1 MILSHQESLGVR
13 TLCEALSEPRSSWYR
28 SRKPRPVVSLPAPRS
43 HRRLTDAEE
52 RRVLDTL
59 NSERFQDMA
68 PGEVHA
74 TLLDEGV
81 YLCSER
87 TMYRILSTHGQSV
100 IRRQSAPRLY
110 AKPELLAT
118 RPNELW
124 SWDITKLKG
133 PVKWTFFSL
142 YKVLDVFS
150 RYVVGWMVATRESA
164 DLAKDLIEET
174 CRKQE
179 IVPGMLTI
187 HADNGSPM
195 KAFTFSQLLTDLGV
209 TKSHSRPSVSN
220 DNPFSESAFK
230 TLKYRPGYPE
240 RFGSIE
246 DARSFC
252 RTFFTWY
259 NTEHRHSGIAMLTP
273 EHVHYH
279 THQEVLNARSLIL
292 VKAYQL
298 HPERFVKGAPKV
310 HKVPSAVWIN
320 KPITK
325 EQVPIPVS

>member
-1 MILSHQESLGVR
+1 MILSHQESLGIR
-13 TLCEALSEPRSSWYR
+13 PLCEALSEPRSSWYR
-28 SRKPRPVVSLPAPRS
+28 SLKPRPVVSPEPRS
-43 HRRLTDAEE
+43 PRRLTDVEE

-68 PGEVHA
+68 PGEAHA

-87 TMYRILSTHGQSV
+87 TMYRILSKHGQNV
-100 IRRQSAPRLY
+100 IRRQSAPRSY
-110 AKPELLAT
+110 ARPELLAT

-133 PVKWTFFSL
+133 PVKWTYYSL
-142 YKVLDVFS
+142 YKILDVYS
-150 RYVVGWMVATRESA
+150 RYVVGWMVAYRESA
-164 DLAKDLIEET
+164 DLAQDLITEA

-179 IVPGMLTI
+179 ILPGTLTI

-195 KAFTFSQLLTDLGV
+195 KAFTFAQLLTDLGV
-209 TKSHSRPSVSN
+209 AKSHSRPSVSN

-259 NTEHRHSGIAMLTP
+259 NTEHHHSGIAMLTP
-273 EHVHYH
+273 ENVHYNS
-279 THQEVLNARSLIL
+279 HQEVLNARSSTL
-292 VKAYQL
+292 VKAFQL
-298 HPERFVKGAPKV
+298 HPERFVKGVPLVK
-310 HKVPSAVWIN
+310 KVPSMVWIN
-320 KPITK
+320 KPNT
-325 EQVPIPVS
+325 QNQGLVPVS

>member
-13 TLCEALSEPRSSWYR
+13 PLCEALSEPRSSWYR
-28 SRKPRPVVSLPAPRS
+28 SLKPRPGISPEPRS
-43 HRRLTDAEE
+43 PRRLTDGEE

-68 PGEVHA
+68 PGEAHA

-87 TMYRILSTHGQSV
+87 TMYRILSKHGQSV

-133 PVKWTFFSL
+133 PVKWTYFYL

-150 RYVVGWMVATRESA
+150 RYVVGWMVATSESA
-164 DLAKDLIEET
+164 DLAKDLIAES

-179 IVPGMLTI
+179 ILPGTLTI
-187 HADNGSPM
+187 HADNGGPM
-195 KAFTFSQLLTDLGV
+195 KAHTFTQLLTDLGV
-209 TKSHSRPSVSN
+209 AKSHSRPSVSN

-273 EHVHYH
+273 ENVHYH
-279 THQEVLNARSLIL
+279 THQEVLNARSSTL
-292 VKAYQL
+292 VKAFQL
-298 HPERFVKGAPKV
+298 HPERFVKGVPKV
-310 HKVPSAVWIN
+310 QMVPPKVWIN

-325 EQVPIPVS
+325 EQVAIPVS

>member
-13 TLCEALSEPRSSWYR
+13 VLCEALSEPRSSWYR
-28 SRKPRPVVSLPAPRS
+28 SLKPRREVSPAPRS
-43 HRRLTDAEE
+43 PRRLTDAEE
-52 RRVLDTL
+52 LQILDIL
-59 NSERFQDMA
+59 DSERFLDMA
-68 PGEVHA
+68 PGEIHA

-87 TMYRILSTHGQSV
+87 TMYRILSTHGQNV
-100 IRRQSAPRLY
+100 IRRQSAPRIY

-133 PVKWTFFSL
+133 PVKWTYFYL

-150 RYVVGWMVATRESA
+150 RYVVGWIVATRESA
-164 DLAKDLIEET
+164 DLAKDLIAEV
-174 CRKQE
+174 CRKQM
-179 IVPGMLTI
+179 ILPGALTI
-187 HADNGSPM
+187 HADNGGPM
-195 KAFTFSQLLTDLGV
+195 KSSTFSQLLTDLGV
-209 TKSHSRPSVSN
+209 AKSNSRPSVSN

-259 NTEHRHSGIAMLTP
+259 NTQHRHSGIAMLTP
-273 EHVHYH
+273 EHVHYNS
-279 THQEVLNARSLIL
+279 HQDVLNARSSTLL
-292 VKAYQL
+292 KAYQI
-298 HPERFVKGAPKV
+298 HPERFVKGVPKIQ
-310 HKVPSAVWIN
+310 KVPTAVWIN
-320 KPITK
+320 KPISK
-325 EQVPIPVS
+325 EQEPCPVS

>member
-1 MILSHQESLGVR
+1 MILSHQESLGIR
-13 TLCEALSEPRSSWYR
+13 PLCEALSEPRSSWYR
-28 SRKPRPVVSLPAPRS
+28 SLKPRPVVSPEPRS
-43 HRRLTDAEE
+43 PRRLTDVEE

-68 PGEVHA
+68 PGEAHA

-87 TMYRILSTHGQSV
+87 TMYRILSKHGQNV
-100 IRRQSAPRLY
+100 IRRQSAPRSY
-110 AKPELLAT
+110 ARPELLAT

-133 PVKWTFFSL
+133 PVKWTSYSL
-142 YKVLDVFS
+142 YKILDVYS
-150 RYVVGWMVATRESA
+150 RYVVGWMVAYRESA
-164 DLAKDLIEET
+164 DLAQDLITEA

-179 IVPGMLTI
+179 ILPGTLTI

-195 KAFTFSQLLTDLGV
+195 KAFTFAQLLTDLGV
-209 TKSHSRPSVSN
+209 AKSHSRPSVSN

-259 NTEHRHSGIAMLTP
+259 NTEHHHSGIAMLTP
-273 EHVHYH
+273 ENVHYNS
-279 THQEVLNARSLIL
+279 HQEVLNARSSTL
-292 VKAYQL
+292 VKAFQL
-298 HPERFVKGAPKV
+298 HPERFVKGVPLVK
-310 HKVPSAVWIN
+310 KVPSMVWIN
-320 KPITK
+320 KPNT
-325 EQVPIPVS
+325 QNQGLVPVS